1 MDLKRRLLDLL
12 ERAYDEERV
21 FVRGLSDEERSAVG
35 TPEQWSA
42 KDVIA
47 HIAAWKE
54 RAAQVLVALRSDQ
67 PGPGFDG
74 LDRMNARIF
83 EEYQNFPWSD
93 VLRRSAQTYRFLREQ
108 TDATP
113 GNVLIAPEEPDRH
126 DEPVWWFVVGA
137 GYNHSLGHLAEYYIG
152 RGDTTYAIQM
162 QEEAAKH
169 LLPLDEGSEW
179 RGRVHYGLAIYAAA
193 VGQTDRAMDGLRRAF
208 RLHPALVERAKQ
220 DPCLASIHPQLRF
233 AIGGGGHERQEV

>member
-1 MDLKRRLLDLL
+1 
-12 ERAYDEERV
+12 V
-21 FVRGLSDEERSAVG
+21 FVQGLSDEERSAVG

-54 RAAQVLVALRSDQ
+54 RAAQVLTALRSGE

-74 LDRMNARIF
+74 LDRINARIF
-83 EEYQNFPWSD
+83 EAHRDLPWSD
-93 VLRRSAQTYRFLREQ
+93 VLSRSAQWYGFLREQ
-108 TDATP
+108 TDTTP
-113 GNVLIAPEEPDRH
+113 DDVLIAPEESDQH

-152 RGDTTYAIQM
+152 RGDTTYAIEM
-162 QEEAAKH
+162 QEEGAKH
-169 LLPLDEGSEW
+169 LLPLDEGPEW
-179 RGRVHYGLAIYAAA
+179 QGRVHYGLAIYYAA
-193 VGQTDRAMDGLRRAF
+193 VSQTGRAIDALRRAF

-220 DPCLASIHPQLRF
+220 DPCLASIWQNSGYRQLL
-233 AIGGGGHERQEV
+233 

>member
-1 MDLKRRLLDLL
+1 VDLKLRLFDLL
-12 ERAYDEERV
+12 ERAYQEEQV
-21 FVRGLSDEERSAVG
+21 FVQGLSDEERSAGG

-42 KDVIA
+42 KDMIA

-54 RAAQVLVALRSDQ
+54 RAAQVLAALRSGE

-74 LDRMNARIF
+74 LDRINARIF
-83 EEYQNFPWSD
+83 EEHQNPTWSD
-93 VLRRSAQTYRFLREQ
+93 VLSRSAQRYGFPREQ
-108 TDATP
+108 TGATP
-113 GNVLIAPEEPDRH
+113 DGVLIAPEESDLQ

-152 RGDTTYAIQM
+152 RGDTTYAIEM
-162 QEEAAKH
+162 QEEAAEH

-179 RGRVHYGLAIYAAA
+179 QGRVHYGLAIYYAAA
-193 VGQTDRAMDGLRRAF
+193 GQTGKAIDALRRAC

-220 DPCLASIHPQLRF
+220 DSRLASI
-233 AIGGGGHERQEV
+233 QENSEYHRLQIE